1 MDLKMCRQIVP
12 VREGCL
18 LAGFVPDKFLN
29 WMWIYA
35 DFYVGVDDFN

>member
-1 MDLKMCRQIVP
+1 MDVKMCRQIVP
-12 VREGCL
+12 VREGSL

-29 WMWIYA
+29 WMWMNV